1 MAERRIVKIVSPYDL
16 KPGDQFRFA
25 DQKTSVY
32 VFTGI
37 RKNYSTG
44 KLTDVMYAQQL
55 VPWDLWCWWDLSADP
70 DFCKI
75 LKIEL

>member
-1 MAERRIVKIVSPYDL
+1 MKVITPYQL
-16 KPGDQFRFA
+16 KKGDQFRFA

-55 VPWDLWCWWDLSADP
+55 VPWDLWCWWDLSCDDAYSR
-70 DFCKI
+70 I
-75 LKIEL
+75 VKIES